1 MYFKMSESF
10 FNDHSKN
17 YFYRQTL
24 SCNPTNILK
33 KTEGKIVL
41 YNSNCKMQEHI
52 CIKLIMIWNY

>member
-17 YFYRQTL
+17 YLL
-24 SCNPTNILK
+24 SCNPTNILT